1 MRVCRRT
8 PSLGSEGDGGP
19 DAKER
24 SGPVWSFPWT
34 KISLFVAI
42 PRAGSINCLIFFF
55 AEAPSHPLMKNL
67 AESIRFS
74 ADIARVVSDYVA
86 LKGSGNNLKGLCP
99 FHSEKTPSFS
109 VHREKQ
115 IFHCFGCGVGG
126 DVFKFVMLVEQVSF
140 PESIRIVAEKCGVP
154 IPKVSVG
161 DDRASREREWLLDL
175 NEKAGAYFR
184 KKLDTPEGIAARQI
198 LERREIRPEFI
209 ERFGLGY
216 APPAGLLKLLHPKDP
231 VRTGLFIR
239 NDRGETYDRFRRRLM
254 FPIWNERGKVIAF
267 GGRIVGE
274 GNPKYLNSPESAL
287 YSKSFV
293 LYGLHL
299 ARSQARKSGRMVV
312 VEGYFDC
319 LSLHQNGVENVVA
332 SCGTSLTS
340 QQVAVLSR
348 YVPEV
353 IINYDPDA
361 AGQSAARRSIELLLE
376 RGLTVRILSLPGG
389 LDPDDYVRKEGA
401 EAYRRQLDGAP
412 YFWEHL
418 ISEARASGDLS
429 RPEFKS
435 RVLAEI
441 AGYAS
446 HVPDRVVQLE
456 VARAIA
462 EGFSLPDELVLEQ
475 LRGGR
480 KAVPPA
486 SPASRRLT
494 LAEKQIIQ
502 ALLQDPG
509 IAEPLSRFL
518 ENDFLKGVW
527 SGPLLERL
535 IAEPISDVENALEG
549 IGDEDLQREVRAAV
563 LEPFG
568 QIPPEVAIVS
578 MGQLY
583 QDHLVKKEKEI
594 REKLK
599 EYGPGAAPAELLEKQ
614 MAIATEKSRLKAIR
628 P

>member
-1 MRVCRRT
+1 
-8 PSLGSEGDGGP
+8 
-19 DAKER
+19 
-24 SGPVWSFPWT
+24 
-34 KISLFVAI
+34 
-42 PRAGSINCLIFFF
+42 
-55 AEAPSHPLMKNL
+55 MKNL

-109 VHREKQ
+109 VHCEKQ

-126 DVFKFVMLVEQVSF
+126 DVFKFVMLLEQVSF
-140 PESIRIVAEKCGVP
+140 PESIKIVAEKCGVP
-154 IPKVSVG
+154 VPKVSSG

-175 NEKAGAYFR
+175 NEKAAAYFC
-184 KKLDTPEGIAARQI
+184 KKLDAPEGRAARQI
-198 LERREIRPEFI
+198 LERRGIRPEFV

-216 APPAGLLKLLHPKDP
+216 APPSGLLKLLHPKDP
-231 VRTGLFIR
+231 SRTGLFIQ

-267 GGRIVGE
+267 GGRIVGD
-274 GNPKYLNSPESAL
+274 GTPKYLNSPESAL

-299 ARSQARKSGRMVV
+299 ARNEARKSGRLVI

-319 LSLHQNGVENVVA
+319 LSLHQNGIENVVA

-340 QQVAVLSR
+340 KQVAVLSR
-348 YVPEV
+348 YVPEIV
-353 IINYDPDA
+353 INYDPDA

-389 LDPDDYVRKEGA
+389 MDPDEYVRKEGA
-401 EAYRRQLDGAP
+401 DAYRRQLDGAP

-418 ISEARASGDLS
+418 IGEARASGKLAQ
-429 RPEFKS
+429 PEFKS
-435 RVLAEI
+435 RIVAEI
-441 AGYAS
+441 TGYVG

-462 EGFSLPDELVLEQ
+462 ESFSLPHEVVLEQ
-475 LRGGR
+475 LRSHKKGVPLAPSPPQATR
-480 KAVPPA
+480 K
-486 SPASRRLT
+486 LT

-509 IAEPLSRFL
+509 IAERLGRFL
-518 ENDFLKGVW
+518 ENDFLGEIW

-535 IAEPISDVENALEG
+535 IGERISDVENALEG
-549 IGDEDLQREVRAAV
+549 IADEELRQEVRVAA

-568 QIPPEVAIVS
+568 QILPEVAIVS

-583 QDHLVKKEKEI
+583 QEHLVNKEKEI
-594 REKLK
+594 REQLK
-599 EYGPGAAPAELLEKQ
+599 EFDPGTAPADLLEKQ
-614 MAIATEKSRLKAIR
+614 MAIATEKSRLKMVR

>member
-1 MRVCRRT
+1 
-8 PSLGSEGDGGP
+8 
-19 DAKER
+19 
-24 SGPVWSFPWT
+24 
-34 KISLFVAI
+34 
-42 PRAGSINCLIFFF
+42 
-55 AEAPSHPLMKNL
+55 MKNV

-126 DVFKFVMLVEQVSF
+126 DIFKFVMLIEQVSF
-140 PESIRIVAEKCGVP
+140 PESIKIVAEKCGVP
-154 IPKVSVG
+154 VPKVSSG

-175 NEKAGAYFR
+175 NEKAAAYFR
-184 KKLDTPEGIAARQI
+184 KKLDAPEGSAAKQI

-209 ERFGLGY
+209 ERFGVGY

-231 VRTGLFIR
+231 AKTGLFIR

-267 GGRIVGE
+267 GGRIVGD

-299 ARSQARKSGRMVV
+299 ARNQARKAGRIVV

-319 LSLHQNGVENVVA
+319 LSLHQNGIENVVA
-332 SCGTSLTS
+332 SCGTSLTP

-348 YVPEV
+348 HVPEV
-353 IINYDPDA
+353 IINYDPDT

-389 LDPDDYVRKEGA
+389 MDPDDYVRKEGA
-401 EAYRRQLDGAP
+401 EAYRRQLDCAP

-418 ISEARASGDLS
+418 IAEARDSGKLS

-435 RVLAEI
+435 RIVAEI
-441 AGYAS
+441 AGYVG
-446 HVPDRVVQLE
+446 HVSDRVVRLE
-456 VARAIA
+456 VAKAIA
-462 EGFSLPDELVLEQ
+462 ESFSLPDELVLEL
-475 LRGGR
+475 LRSR
-480 KAVPPA
+480 KKGVPQV
-486 SPASRRLT
+486 SPTAPTPRKLT

-502 ALLQDPG
+502 ALIQDPG

-518 ENDFLKGVW
+518 ENDFLRGIW

-535 IAEPISDVENALEG
+535 IGERISDVENALDD
-549 IGDEDLQREVRAAV
+549 IGDEELRREVRAAV

-568 QIPPEVAIVS
+568 QILPEVAIIS

-583 QDHLVKKEKEI
+583 QKHLVEKEKEI
-594 REKLK
+594 REQLK